1 MAEPSTDRRR
11 TGTRDRLLEAALGI
25 FAKQGYAGTTV
36 SELERAVGL
45 TPGSGA
51 LYRHFDSKEALLLAA
66 VRAYHERM
74 KGLCDAVREKG
85 PAEDAPTELTRI
97 LDALAMFL
105 SEERPMVEVAG
116 ASDLPKAVRVAIGET
131 WDEGYQL
138 VADAFGR
145 YGFKGEEAEAA
156 AVACLGSLAHYVL
169 QEMAVGTPPL
179 GVEGPEFV
187 VWWLAHWTNVLERG
201 PETAPATAPAGSNR
215 SRRSRSG

>member
-1 MAEPSTDRRR
+1 MAEASTDRRR

-66 VRAYHERM
+66 VRAYHARM
-74 KGLCDAVREKG
+74 KDICDAVRAKG
-85 PAEDAPTELTRI
+85 AAEDARAELTRI

-116 ASDLPKAVRVAIGET
+116 ASDLPAAVRTAIGET

-138 VADAFGR
+138 AADAFGR
-145 YGFKGEEAEAA
+145 YGFKGDDAEAA

-169 QEMAVGTPPL
+169 QEMAVGTPPN
-179 GVEGPEFV
+179 GVEGPDFV
-187 VWWLAHWTNVLERG
+187 VFWLEHWTNTMERG
-201 PETAPATAPAGSNR
+201 PESGPVTATAGSSRGRRAGSR
-215 SRRSRSG
+215 

>member
-1 MAEPSTDRRR
+1 MAEASTDRRR
-11 TGTRDRLLEAALGI
+11 TGTRDRLVEAALGI

-74 KGLCDAVREKG
+74 LELCDEVRAMG
-85 PAEDAPTELTRI
+85 PAKNAYTELTRI

-105 SEERPMVEVAG
+105 TQERPMVEVAG
-116 ASDLPKAVRVAIGET
+116 AGDLPAAVRGAIGQT
-131 WDEGYQL
+131 WDEGYRL

-145 YGFKGEEAEAA
+145 YGFDGDVARAA

-169 QEMAVGTPPL
+169 QEMAVGAPPD
-179 GVEGPEFV
+179 GVPGDQFV
-187 VWWLAHWTNVLERG
+187 VWWLDHWTKALERG
-201 PETAPATAPAGSNR
+201 PE
-215 SRRSRSG
+215 

>member
-1 MAEPSTDRRR
+1 MAEVSTDRRR

-66 VRAYHERM
+66 VRAYHTRM
-74 KGLCDAVREKG
+74 KVLCDEVRAKG
-85 PAEDAPTELTRI
+85 AAKNAHTELTRI

-116 ASDLPKAVRVAIGET
+116 ASDLPAAVRAAIGDS

-138 VADAFGR
+138 VADAFRR
-145 YGFKGEEAEAA
+145 YGFGHDEAQAA

-169 QEMAVGTPPL
+169 QEMAVGTAPN
-179 GVEGPEFV
+179 GVDGYQFV
-187 VWWLAHWTNVLERG
+187 IYWLDHWTNALERG
-201 PETAPATAPAGSNR
+201 PE
-215 SRRSRSG
+215 